1 MFSNRYFFFKI
12 LVICLIFI
20 SFFLGYFLRENSAGG
35 GLEFYQLSWP
45 IIQSLK
51 SDFLFTINNY
61 SSFGDG
67 TIPFSHIINAYLNP
81 FSDVDTHFQLSVTV
95 ISFVIFFI
103 FALILKKIFSN
114 IEFIDIL
121 LTSSVILLLPMFRTS
136 AFWGK
141 NENYGWLFFI
151 LALYFFFEIKK
162 NITKVPEN
170 KDLLNVVLFC
180 FTSACALYA
189 RQSLVFLPI
198 SYLLYL
204 FVNKADKKII
214 ITSIIS
220 FTVFSI
226 PGLILIFV
234 WGDIYG
240 YGAKTL
246 TPALLYLD
254 GDWLLPKNILK
265 SFPII
270 LSFFGFYLLPILV
283 IEFFNSAT
291 RDFFNKYYK
300 SFVFAL
306 IIFIFLWQVNLLD
319 YLGNYIQAG
328 GAILK
333 LNYLIQKNNFLLL
346 LIFSSLGFSILI
358 RFIKEDTKNNIIM
371 ILPII
376 IIYGFRNANIQFQE
390 YYEPLVLITFFLALK
405 TDLHKIYFKNISL
418 SHVIF
423 LSYFTI
429 YLIGSIYFKHFAFD
443 SYEKWKIFLST
454 Q

>member
-1 MFSNRYFFFKI
+1 MI
-12 LVICLIFI
+12 LNKEVLLKFAVIGLVFI
-20 SFFLGYFLRENSAGG
+20 SFFLGYVLRENSVGG
-35 GLEFYQLSWP
+35 GPEFYELSWP
-45 IIQSLK
+45 IIQSFK
-51 SDFLFTINNY
+51 EDFLFTINNY
-61 SSFGDG
+61 GTLGDG

-81 FSDVDTHFQLSVTV
+81 FSDIDTNFQLSVTV
-95 ISFVIFFI
+95 ISFVIFCI
-103 FALILKKIFSN
+103 FTLILKKVFSDIN
-114 IEFIDIL
+114 FIDIL
-121 LTSSVILLLPMFRTS
+121 LTSSVILLLPFFRTS

-240 YGAKTL
+240 YGTKTL
-246 TPALLYLD
+246 TPVLVH
-254 GDWLLPKNILK
+254 GDWLQPKNILK

-443 SYEKWKIFLST
+443 SYEKWKIFLNF
-454 Q
+454 

>member
-45 IIQSLK
+45 IIQSFK

-81 FSDVDTHFQLSVTV
+81 FSDVDTHFQLSITV
-95 ISFVIFFI
+95 ISFVIFLI
-103 FALILKKIFSN
+103 FALILKKNFSD
-114 IEFIDIL
+114 IKFIDIL

-162 NITKVPEN
+162 SIPKIPNNRDI
-170 KDLLNVVLFC
+170 LNVIFFC
-180 FTSACALYA
+180 LISACALYA

-204 FVNKADKKII
+204 FFNNANKKIV

-220 FTVFSI
+220 FAILAI
-226 PGLILIFV
+226 PGLLLILV
-234 WGDIYG
+234 WRDIYG
-240 YGAKTL
+240 TQN
-246 TPALLYLD
+246 TQIYLPI
-254 GDWLLPKNILK
+254 GFNETWLHPKYILINI
-265 SFPII
+265 PIL
-270 LSFFGFYLLPILV
+270 LSFFGFYLLPILM
-283 IEFFNSAT
+283 IEFLNSGFK
-291 RDFFNKYYK
+291 DIFNKYFK
-300 SFVFAL
+300 SFIFAL
-306 IIFIFLWQVNLLD
+306 IIFIFLSQMNILN
-319 YLGNYIQAG
+319 YLGNYDLGG

-346 LIFSSLGFSILI
+346 LVFSSLGFSILV
-358 RFIKEDTKNNIIM
+358 RFFKEDMRNNMII
-371 ILPII
+371 ILPML
-376 IIYGFRNANIQFQE
+376 IIYGFTHNLYQE
-390 YYEPLVLITFFLALK
+390 YVEPLILIMFFLALN
-405 TDLHKIYFKNISL
+405 TNLHKMYFKNISL
-418 SHVIF
+418 SHIIF

-443 SYEKWKIFLST
+443 SYEKWKIFLNF
-454 Q
+454 

>member
-1 MFSNRYFFFKI
+1 MNLNKEVLLKFF
-12 LVICLIFI
+12 VICLISV
-20 SFFLGYFLRENSAGG
+20 SFFLGYFLRENSVGG
-35 GLEFYQLSWP
+35 GTEFYELSWP
-45 IIQSLK
+45 IIQSFK
-51 SDFLFTINNY
+51 KDFLFTINNY
-61 SSFGDG
+61 AAFGDG

-81 FSDVDTHFQLSVTV
+81 FSDIDTNFQLSVTI
-95 ISFVIFFI
+95 ISFVIFCI
-103 FALILKKIFSN
+103 FFLILKKVFSN
-114 IEFIDIL
+114 IHFIDIL
-121 LTSSVILLLPMFRTS
+121 LTSSVILLLPFFRTS

-141 NENYGWLFFI
+141 NENYGWLFFM

-189 RQSLVFLPI
+189 RQALVFLPI

-204 FVNKADKKII
+204 FLNKADKKII

-226 PGLILIFV
+226 PGLLLIFV

-240 YGAKTL
+240 YGTKTL
-246 TPALLYLD
+246 TPTLLY
-254 GDWLLPKNILK
+254 GDWLLPRHILK

-270 LSFFGFYLLPILV
+270 LSFFGFYLLPILI
-283 IEFFNSAT
+283 IEFFNSAS

-300 SFVFAL
+300 SFIFAL
-306 IIFIFLWQVNLLD
+306 IFFVFLWQVNLLD
-319 YLGNYIQAG
+319 YLGNYIYAG

-358 RFIKEDTKNNIIM
+358 RIIKEDTKNNIVM
-371 ILPII
+371 ILSII
-376 IIYGFRNANIQFQE
+376 IIYGLRNANMQFQE

-429 YLIGSIYFKHFAFD
+429 YLIGSIYFKHFAFE
-443 SYEKWKIFLST
+443 SYEKWKIFLNT

>member
-1 MFSNRYFFFKI
+1 M
-12 LVICLIFI
+12 
-20 SFFLGYFLRENSAGG
+20 
-35 GLEFYQLSWP
+35 
-45 IIQSLK
+45 
-51 SDFLFTINNY
+51 
-61 SSFGDG
+61 
-67 TIPFSHIINAYLNP
+67 
-81 FSDVDTHFQLSVTV
+81 
-95 ISFVIFFI
+95 
-103 FALILKKIFSN
+103 
-114 IEFIDIL
+114 
-121 LTSSVILLLPMFRTS
+121 
-136 AFWGK
+136 
-141 NENYGWLFFI
+141 
-151 LALYFFFEIKK
+151 ALYFFFEIKK

-189 RQSLVFLPI
+189 RQALVFLPI

-240 YGAKTL
+240 YGTKTL
-246 TPALLYLD
+246 TPVLLYGD